1 MRYSVRQRRMSPNHA
16 CDSAFLHVR
25 AGERIYHCGSPAQL
39 GPSICS
45 PLLLFPGRVWATAVM
60 EAKSATMARKRKD
73 LDMQYLILRLR
84 SGHQY
89 KTFQIRCAI
98 AKVS

>member
-16 CDSAFLHVR
+16 CSSAFLHVC
-25 AGERIYHCGSPAQL
+25 AGERIYHCGSLAQL

-60 EAKSATMARKRKD
+60 DAKSAIMVRKRKD
-73 LDMQYLILRLR
+73 RDMQYLILRLG
-84 SGHQY
+84 SGHKY
-89 KTFQIRCAI
+89 KTFQIQCAI
-98 AKVS
+98 EK